1 MNRSN
6 KDFRRSFSEK
16 LMEQIV
22 GNAANDDNIA
32 VSPSRLQ
39 AVLVLLSN
47 WASPDMQRKIL
58 DVAVGESAGI
68 EDANEFCRKDNFSV
82 ATCYNISGEVSESPI
97 VELSTILW
105 LQEQLRLKA
114 GHIADMREAFGVEY
128 ERVDFANPDTQG
140 LIDAKINEASHG
152 LIPSLNAKVDPLT
165 RVLLTDILYFKA
177 HWEIPFEE
185 ENTDELPFYGAKE
198 TVDVPTMCMEE
209 RLPYKETDKYQ
220 MVELSYLT
228 DFSSEKSYVMRIYL
242 PRLCVSNIELLRAIA
257 EEDAK
262 QEVKEEH
269 VCLYLPR
276 FSAETDIKMTN
287 IFQQLGLK
295 ELFTST
301 DILPQ
306 LADNIQISDI
316 AQKVKIIVNET
327 ETEAVALTSIVCAGC
342 LPPEEDDKPIVMTV
356 DRPFLF
362 EIVEE
367 TSGTILFTYIIH
379 WHNKR
384 YRIIG

>member
-47 WASPDMQRKIL
+47 WASPNMQRKIL

-152 LIPSLNAKVDPLT
+152 LITSLNAKVDPLT

-209 RLPYKETDKYQ
+209 RLPYKEMDKYQ

-367 TSGTILFTYIIH
+367 TSGTILFTGII
-379 WHNKR
+379 ND
-384 YRIIG
+384 IE

>member
-287 IFQQLGLK
+287 IFQRLGLK

-367 TSGTILFTYIIH
+367 TSGTILFTGII
-379 WHNKR
+379 ND
-384 YRIIG
+384 IE

>member
-128 ERVDFANPDTQG
+128 ERVDFANTDTQG

-257 EEDAK
+257 EKDAK

-367 TSGTILFTYIIH
+367 TSGTILFTGII
-379 WHNKR
+379 ND
-384 YRIIG
+384 IE

>member
-47 WASPDMQRKIL
+47 WASPNMQRKIL

-105 LQEQLRLKA
+105 LREQLRLKA

-152 LIPSLNAKVDPLT
+152 LITSLNAKVDPLT

-367 TSGTILFTYIIH
+367 TSGTILFTGII
-379 WHNKR
+379 ND
-384 YRIIG
+384 IE

>member
-276 FSAETDIKMTN
+276 FSAETNIKMNN

-367 TSGTILFTYIIH
+367 TSGTILFTGII
-379 WHNKR
+379 ND
-384 YRIIG
+384 IE

>member
-22 GNAANDDNIA
+22 GNAVNDDNIA

-152 LIPSLNAKVDPLT
+152 LLPSLNAKVDPLT

-316 AQKVKIIVNET
+316 AQKIKIIVNET

-356 DRPFLF
+356 DRPFFF

-367 TSGTILFTYIIH
+367 TSGTILFTGII
-379 WHNKR
+379 ND
-384 YRIIG
+384 IE

>member
-152 LIPSLNAKVDPLT
+152 LITSLNAKVDPLT

-242 PRLCVSNIELLRAIA
+242 PRLCVSYIELLRAIA

-367 TSGTILFTYIIH
+367 TSGTILFTGII
-379 WHNKR
+379 ND
-384 YRIIG
+384 IE

>member
-47 WASPDMQRKIL
+47 WASPNMQRKIL

-152 LIPSLNAKVDPLT
+152 LITSLNAKVDPFT

-367 TSGTILFTYIIH
+367 TSGTILFTGII
-379 WHNKR
+379 ND
-384 YRIIG
+384 IE

>member
-257 EEDAK
+257 EKDAK

-367 TSGTILFTYIIH
+367 TSGTILFTGII
-379 WHNKR
+379 ND
-384 YRIIG
+384 IE

>member
-257 EEDAK
+257 EKDAK

-356 DRPFLF
+356 DRPFHF

-367 TSGTILFTYIIH
+367 TSGTILFTGII
-379 WHNKR
+379 ND
-384 YRIIG
+384 IE

>member
-47 WASPDMQRKIL
+47 WASPNMQRKIL

-140 LIDAKINEASHG
+140 LIDAKINESSHG

-367 TSGTILFTYIIH
+367 TSGTILFTGII
-379 WHNKR
+379 ND
-384 YRIIG
+384 IE

>member
-257 EEDAK
+257 EKDAK

-287 IFQQLGLK
+287 IFQHLGLK

-367 TSGTILFTYIIH
+367 TSGTILFTGII
-379 WHNKR
+379 ND
-384 YRIIG
+384 IE

>member
-342 LPPEEDDKPIVMTV
+342 LPPEEGDKPIVMTV

-367 TSGTILFTYIIH
+367 TSGTILFTGII
-379 WHNKR
+379 ND
-384 YRIIG
+384 IE

>member
-114 GHIADMREAFGVEY
+114 GHIADMREAFGVEH

-152 LIPSLNAKVDPLT
+152 LITSLNAKVDPLT

-276 FSAETDIKMTN
+276 FSAETNIKMTD

-367 TSGTILFTYIIH
+367 TSGTILFTGII
-379 WHNKR
+379 ND
-384 YRIIG
+384 IE

>member
-257 EEDAK
+257 EKDAK

-362 EIVEE
+362 EILEE
-367 TSGTILFTYIIH
+367 TSGTILFTGII
-379 WHNKR
+379 ND
-384 YRIIG
+384 IE

>member
-47 WASPDMQRKIL
+47 WASPNMQRKIL

-152 LIPSLNAKVDPLT
+152 LITSLNAKVDPLT

-228 DFSSEKSYVMRIYL
+228 DFSSERSYVMRIYL

-367 TSGTILFTYIIH
+367 TSGTILFTGII
-379 WHNKR
+379 ND
-384 YRIIG
+384 IE

>member
-22 GNAANDDNIA
+22 GNAVNDDNIA

-356 DRPFLF
+356 DRPFFF

-367 TSGTILFTYIIH
+367 TSGTILFTGII
-379 WHNKR
+379 ND
-384 YRIIG
+384 IE

>member
-47 WASPDMQRKIL
+47 SASPDMQRKIL

-367 TSGTILFTYIIH
+367 TSGTILFTGII
-379 WHNKR
+379 ND
-384 YRIIG
+384 IE

>member
-209 RLPYKETDKYQ
+209 RLRYKETDKYQ

-367 TSGTILFTYIIH
+367 TSGTILFTGII
-379 WHNKR
+379 ND
-384 YRIIG
+384 IE

>member
-6 KDFRRSFSEK
+6 KDFRRSFNEK

-367 TSGTILFTYIIH
+367 TSGTILFTGII
-379 WHNKR
+379 ND
-384 YRIIG
+384 IE

>member
-105 LQEQLRLKA
+105 LQEQLRHKA

-152 LIPSLNAKVDPLT
+152 LITSLNAKVDPLT

-257 EEDAK
+257 EKDAK

-367 TSGTILFTYIIH
+367 TSGTILFTGII
-379 WHNKR
+379 ND
-384 YRIIG
+384 IE

>member
-47 WASPDMQRKIL
+47 WASPNMQRKIL

-257 EEDAK
+257 EKDAK

-367 TSGTILFTYIIH
+367 TSGTILFTGII
-379 WHNKR
+379 ND
-384 YRIIG
+384 IE

>member
-152 LIPSLNAKVDPLT
+152 LLPSLNAKVDPLT

-356 DRPFLF
+356 DRPFFF

-367 TSGTILFTYIIH
+367 TSGTILFTGII
-379 WHNKR
+379 ND
-384 YRIIG
+384 IE

>member
-367 TSGTILFTYIIH
+367 TSGTILFTGII
-379 WHNKR
+379 ND
-384 YRIIG
+384 IE

>member
-257 EEDAK
+257 EKDAK

-276 FSAETDIKMTN
+276 FSAETNIKMTN

-367 TSGTILFTYIIH
+367 TSGTILFTGII
-379 WHNKR
+379 ND
-384 YRIIG
+384 IE

>member
-257 EEDAK
+257 EKDAK

-367 TSGTILFTYIIH
+367 TSGTTLFTGII
-379 WHNKR
+379 ND
-384 YRIIG
+384 IE

>member
-257 EEDAK
+257 EKDAK

-276 FSAETDIKMTN
+276 FSAETDIKMIN

-367 TSGTILFTYIIH
+367 TSGTILFTGII
-379 WHNKR
+379 ND
-384 YRIIG
+384 IE

>member
-22 GNAANDDNIA
+22 GNAVNDDNIA

-152 LIPSLNAKVDPLT
+152 LLPSLNAKVDPLT

-356 DRPFLF
+356 DRPFFF

-367 TSGTILFTYIIH
+367 TSGTILFTGII
-379 WHNKR
+379 ND
-384 YRIIG
+384 IE

>member
-6 KDFRRSFSEK
+6 KDFRRSFNEK

-262 QEVKEEH
+262 QEVKDEH

-367 TSGTILFTYIIH
+367 TSGTILFTGII
-379 WHNKR
+379 ND
-384 YRIIG
+384 IE

>member
-152 LIPSLNAKVDPLT
+152 LITSLNAKVDPLT

-257 EEDAK
+257 EKDAK

-367 TSGTILFTYIIH
+367 TSGTILFTGII
-379 WHNKR
+379 ND
-384 YRIIG
+384 IE

>member
-47 WASPDMQRKIL
+47 WASPNMQRKIL

-152 LIPSLNAKVDPLT
+152 LITSLNAKVDPLT

-367 TSGTILFTYIIH
+367 TCGTILFTGII
-379 WHNKR
+379 ND
-384 YRIIG
+384 IE

>member
-47 WASPDMQRKIL
+47 WASPNMQRKIL

-367 TSGTILFTYIIH
+367 TSGTILFTGII
-379 WHNKR
+379 ND
-384 YRIIG
+384 IE

>member
-47 WASPDMQRKIL
+47 WASPNMQRKIL

-152 LIPSLNAKVDPLT
+152 LITSLNAKVDPLT

-367 TSGTILFTYIIH
+367 TSGTILFTGII
-379 WHNKR
+379 ND
-384 YRIIG
+384 IE

>member
-209 RLPYKETDKYQ
+209 RLPYKATDKYQ

-257 EEDAK
+257 EKDAK

-367 TSGTILFTYIIH
+367 TSGTILFTGII
-379 WHNKR
+379 ND
-384 YRIIG
+384 IE

>member
-257 EEDAK
+257 EKDAK

-306 LADNIQISDI
+306 LSDNIQISDI

-367 TSGTILFTYIIH
+367 TSGTILFTGII
-379 WHNKR
+379 ND
-384 YRIIG
+384 IE

>member
-152 LIPSLNAKVDPLT
+152 LITSLNAKVDPLT

-367 TSGTILFTYIIH
+367 TSGTILFTGII
-379 WHNKR
+379 ND
-384 YRIIG
+384 IE

>member
-1 MNRSN
+1 
-6 KDFRRSFSEK
+6 
-16 LMEQIV
+16 MEQIV

-367 TSGTILFTYIIH
+367 TSGTILFTGII
-379 WHNKR
+379 ND
-384 YRIIG
+384 IE

>member
-22 GNAANDDNIA
+22 GNAVNDDNIA

-152 LIPSLNAKVDPLT
+152 LLPSLNAKVDPLT

-367 TSGTILFTYIIH
+367 TSGTILFTGII
-379 WHNKR
+379 ND
-384 YRIIG
+384 IE

>member
-152 LIPSLNAKVDPLT
+152 LITSLNAKVDPLT

-257 EEDAK
+257 EKDAK

-306 LADNIQISDI
+306 LSDNIQISDI

-367 TSGTILFTYIIH
+367 TSGTILFTGII
-379 WHNKR
+379 ND
-384 YRIIG
+384 IE

>member
-152 LIPSLNAKVDPLT
+152 FIPSLNAKVDPLT

-257 EEDAK
+257 EKDAK

-367 TSGTILFTYIIH
+367 TSGTILFTGII
-379 WHNKR
+379 ND
-384 YRIIG
+384 IE